1 MNVKETGPSIERL
14 TRRLAE
20 TPGDFLE
27 NPIPTKTKVATNVV
41 AVVSDL
47 LVDLGGDPLESLDA
61 KALQPNRG
69 ARHLTTTLIACWL
82 LHDEW
87 FRDARRFSRLA
98 RKLLF
103 GNDLATLA
111 QLVEPGH
118 FVTDPDR
125 REELA
130 RTCLDRL
137 GLRPAGESETMAT
150 DRLTTLSTIERQRVI
165 RETKEAQER
174 MRRIQEEMRRKAAQE
189 AAPAWGR
196 E

>member
-1 MNVKETGPSIERL
+1 VKDAGPPIERL

-27 NPIPTKTKVATNVV
+27 NPVPAKGAATVRAA

-47 LVDLGGDPLESLDA
+47 LVDLGGPPLSTAEA
-61 KALQPNRG
+61 KKLNPGRG
-69 ARHLTTTLIACWL
+69 SRFLTTTLIASWL
-82 LHDEW
+82 LHDDW
-87 FRDARRFSRLA
+87 FLDAARFASPA
-98 RKLLF
+98 RKLLL
-103 GNDLATLA
+103 GDALSRLAE
-111 QLVEPGH
+111 LVEPGL

-130 RTCLDRL
+130 RTCLEHL
-137 GLRPAGESETMAT
+137 ALRPDGESETMAR

-174 MRRIQEEMRRKAAQE
+174 MRKIQEEMRRKAAQE

>member
-1 MNVKETGPSIERL
+1 MNDVGPPIERL

-20 TPGDFLE
+20 TPADFLE
-27 NPIPTKTKVATNVV
+27 NPTPPKGTTAVNTA

-47 LVDLGGDPLESLDA
+47 LVDLGGSLLTAVEA
-61 KALQPNRG
+61 KAFAPNRG
-69 ARHLTTTLIACWL
+69 SRHLTTILVSCWL

-87 FRDARRFSRLA
+87 FRDARRFSRQVK
-98 RKLLF
+98 RLLS
-103 GNDLATLA
+103 GDELWNLSQA
-111 QLVEPGH
+111 VEPGK

-130 RTCLDRL
+130 RFCLAEL
-137 GLRPAGESETMAT
+137 GLRPEGETQTMAR

-165 RETKEAQER
+165 RETREAQER
-174 MRRIQEEMRRKAAQE
+174 MRKIQEEMRQKAARE

>member
-1 MNVKETGPSIERL
+1 VTKVGPAIERL

-27 NPIPTKTKVATNVV
+27 SPIPAAGKKTVNVA

-47 LVDLGGDPLESLDA
+47 LVDLGGDALDPPEA
-61 KALQPNRG
+61 QKILGINQ
-69 ARHLTTTLIACWL
+69 ARQQTATLIACWL

-87 FRDARRFSRLA
+87 FRDAQCFAESVRRLITGRELDPLARIVESRL
-98 RKLLF
+98 
-103 GNDLATLA
+103 
-111 QLVEPGH
+111 

-130 RTCLDRL
+130 RTCLEHL
-137 GLRPAGESETMAT
+137 GLRPEGESKTMAR
-150 DRLTTLSTIERQRVI
+150 DRLTTLSTIERERVI

-174 MRRIQEEMRRKAAQE
+174 MKRIQEEMRRKKAQE

>member
-1 MNVKETGPSIERL
+1 MNETGPPIERL

-20 TPGDFLE
+20 TPDDFLE
-27 NPIPTKTKVATNVV
+27 DPTPAKDRTAPAVA

-47 LVDLGGDPLESLDA
+47 LVDLGGAPLDA
-61 KALQPNRG
+61 IDAKKLQPNAG
-69 ARHLTTTLIACWL
+69 ARLLTTTMIAAWL

-87 FRDARRFSRLA
+87 FRDARRFASGAKRV
-98 RKLLF
+98 LF
-103 GNDLATLA
+103 EDLSELA
-111 QLVEPGH
+111 QAVEPKS

-130 RTCLDRL
+130 RVCLTRL
-137 GLRPAGESETMAT
+137 GLRPEGESEAMAR

-165 RETKEAQER
+165 RESKEAQER
-174 MRRIQEEMRRKAAQE
+174 MRRIQEEMRRKAAVE

>member
-1 MNVKETGPSIERL
+1 MSRTGPPIERL

-20 TPGDFLE
+20 TPSDFLE
-27 NPIPTKTKVATNVV
+27 SPIPAKGDGTVVNVA

-47 LVDLGGDPLESLDA
+47 LVDLGGDPIGPLPA
-61 KALQPNRG
+61 KKL
-69 ARHLTTTLIACWL
+69 LTTRNTRLLTTNLIACWL

-87 FRDARRFSRLA
+87 FLEARRFAPAAGELI
-98 RKLLF
+98 L
-103 GNDLATLA
+103 GGELATLA
-111 QLVEPGH
+111 GIVEPRL

-130 RTCLDRL
+130 RICLERL
-137 GLRPAGESETMAT
+137 ELRPEGESESMAR
-150 DRLTTLSTIERQRVI
+150 DRLTTLSTIERERVI
-165 RETKEAQER
+165 RETKEAHER
-174 MRRIQEEMRRKAAQE
+174 MKRIQEEMRRKAAQE